1 MNDKL
6 LLDMVKRIIKGIL
19 FQNSVLLYHIR
30 WENKDGDKVMQIYLT
45 GDNKKVSVG
54 DCAKINRYI
63 VNTFDE
69 KEIERTFSIEVGTAG
84 TERELFTI
92 DHFKNSIG
100 ETVFIMT
107 DKKVDGSNKFE
118 GVMKNIKDDQIIIES
133 AENIYIIPVK
143 IVRNAHVIDTAYKEL
158 STL

>member
-6 LLDMVKRIIKGIL
+6 LLDTVKKIIKGIL
-19 FQNSVLLYHIR
+19 FRNSALLYHIR

-69 KEIERTFSIEVGTAG
+69 QGIERTFSIEVGTAG

-92 DHFKNSIG
+92 DHFRNSIG

-118 GVMKNIKDDQIIIES
+118 GIMKNIKDDRIIIKS
-133 AENIYIIPVK
+133 AENIYIIPLK
-143 IVRNAHVIDTAYKEL
+143 IVRNAHIIDTSDKEL

>member
-1 MNDKL
+1 
-6 LLDMVKRIIKGIL
+6 MVKNIIKGIL
-19 FQNSVLLYHIR
+19 FQNSMLLYHIR

-45 GDNKKVSVG
+45 GDNKKVSVE

-92 DHFKNSIG
+92 DHFKDSIG
-100 ETVFIMT
+100 ETVCITT
-107 DKKVDGSNKFE
+107 DKKVDGSNKFK
-118 GVMKNIKDDQIIIES
+118 GVIKNIEDDRIVIKS
-133 AENIYIIPVK
+133 AEKTDIIPVK
-143 IVRNAHVIDTAYKEL
+143 IVRNAHVIDTADKEL

>member
-6 LLDMVKRIIKGIL
+6 LLDMVKKIIKEIL
-19 FQNSVLLYHIR
+19 FQNSILLYHIR

-84 TERELFTI
+84 TERELFTM
-92 DHFKNSIG
+92 DHFRDSIG
-100 ETVFIMT
+100 ETVLIAT
-107 DKKVDGSNKFE
+107 DQKVDGSNKFE
-118 GVMKNIKDDQIIIES
+118 GVIENIKGDQIVIKS
-133 AENIYIIPVK
+133 AEKIYIIPAK
-143 IVRNAHVIDTAYKEL
+143 IVRNAHVIDTADKEL

>member
-143 IVRNAHVIDTAYKEL
+143 IVRNAHVIDTAYKEP